1 MRVICKRDRY
11 RYIRLPLRFINKQFN
26 IDHNTNF
33 CVDTGAPYSLI
44 TYEQAV
50 EWKLP
55 CDQLKPTPHPHRV
68 GGIEGPGYF
77 LNNSTI
83 LLRDYSGKLHP
94 IEVPQI
100 VVIGRHPLKPKEK
113 VLPVPALLG
122 DDILRQYTLIVE
134 SDRHGG
140 EVIITDESVSI
151 NPLPSAMH

>member
-11 RYIRLPLRFINKQFN
+11 RYIRLPLRFINRDFN

-33 CVDTGAPYSLI
+33 CVDTGAPYSLV

-55 CDQLKPTPHPHRV
+55 LDQLKSTPSTHRV
-68 GGIEGPGYF
+68 GGVEGPGYY
-77 LNNSTI
+77 LEKSVM
-83 LLRDYSGKLHP
+83 LLRDFHGKLLP
-94 IEVPQI
+94 IDVPRII
-100 VVIGRHPLKPKEK
+100 VLGPPIVSKQR

-122 DDILRQYTLIVE
+122 DDILRQFTLIVE

-140 EVIITDESVSI
+140 DVIITDEVVTYSSPQG
-151 NPLPSAMH
+151 NC